1 VPGDARHPARYAKKE
16 PRQSGAL
23 DRSDMSD
30 QCARRPT
37 TSLRLALWSRGP
49 GLAAQ
54 PGRNR
59 GTARPPFHADRRELA
74 GRRSG
79 MVLRLDRSVI
89 LCSKTKRR
97 AVSGKNRQ
105 IRTRSAG
112 ASCMMDGDLREV
124 PAAMRG
130 AHIAMRL

>member
-1 VPGDARHPARYAKKE
+1 MTKARLENLIPHVNVRKRSE
-16 PRQSGAL
+16 ITRHCWRRVSGKVLCL
-23 DRSDMSD
+23 DDRAGSLRDMRRRSHHNPELLTERDMSD

-37 TSLRLALWSRGP
+37 TSLGLALLVSRGP

-79 MVLRLDRSVI
+79 MVLRP
-89 LCSKTKRR
+89 
-97 AVSGKNRQ
+97 RQ
-105 IRTRSAG
+105 IRNPVLEDEAPR
-112 ASCMMDGDLREV
+112 
-124 PAAMRG
+124 
-130 AHIAMRL
+130 RL